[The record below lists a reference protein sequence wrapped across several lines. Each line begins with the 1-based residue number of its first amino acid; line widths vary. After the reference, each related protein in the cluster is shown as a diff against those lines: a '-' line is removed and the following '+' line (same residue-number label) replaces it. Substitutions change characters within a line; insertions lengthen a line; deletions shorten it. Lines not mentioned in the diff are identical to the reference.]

1 MRGSSTLHIPT
12 HVRLSGWVML
22 QLMAIGE
29 TLDSHTAEETR
40 ALSKVLGT
48 IRVVIHRRF
57 GGQKL
62 GLQKKLAQMHGVV
75 PEKAVNGQ
83 AITLSST

>member
-1 MRGSSTLHIPT
+1 MSS
-12 HVRLSGWVML
+12 WDML

-29 TLDSHTAEETR
+29 TLDNHTAAEPR
-40 ALSKVLGT
+40 ALTDVLGT

-57 GGQKL
+57 GGQKH
-62 GLQKKLAQMHGVV
+62 GLQKKPIQMHGVV

-83 AITLSST
+83 AITLSPT